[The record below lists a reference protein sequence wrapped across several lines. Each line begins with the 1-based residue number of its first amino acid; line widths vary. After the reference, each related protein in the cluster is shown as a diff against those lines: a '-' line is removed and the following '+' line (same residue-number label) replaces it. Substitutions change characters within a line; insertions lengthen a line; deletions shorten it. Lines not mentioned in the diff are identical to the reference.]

1 MKAKAKYLSVAT
13 ATLFIG
19 MSALTSFAG
28 PSTCAYAPLQ
38 TAKQAEA
45 LPNKAKIMMAC
56 AGCRTIRPLDKKG
69 IAAWFSTKV
78 QHDCTACGGK
88 LRFTGSTPGKSS
100 GSPTEY
106 VHTCSH
112 CGNVSAYVCASH

>member
-28 PSTCAYAPLQ
+28 PSTGAYAPLQ
-38 TAKQAEA
+38 TAKQ
-45 LPNKAKIMMAC
+45 
-56 AGCRTIRPLDKKG
+56 
-69 IAAWFSTKV
+69 V
-78 QHDCTACGGK
+78 QHDCPACGGK